1 MSYEGDII
9 RPTLF
14 FPCYT
19 HASEVFNSKTHFFCV
34 PTPCFPSS
42 FLLSETDERLHDD
55 EDDDDC
61 DDDLAKRHVSHA
73 ADKKPKKKKAKAG
86 GIPAIS

>member
-1 MSYEGDII
+1 MKE
-9 RPTLF
+9 TLYDLHCF
-14 FPCYT
+14 SFAIHMRAKYST
-19 HASEVFNSKTHFFCV
+19 VRRTFFCV
-34 PTPCFPSS
+34 PTPCIPSS